1 MGKRVFQQTLNMY
14 KTIVLILDNNKITAD
29 EIAGK
34 LQLTKRSIEN
44 YISKFKEKRYIER
57 VGSDK
62 TGYWK
67 ILKQDIDE

>member
-44 YISKFKEKRYIER
+44 YISKLKEKRYIER
-57 VGSDK
+57 VRSDK

>member
-1 MGKRVFQQTLNMY
+1 M
-14 KTIVLILDNNKITAD
+14 LDNNKITAD

-44 YISKFKEKRYIER
+44 YISKLKEKRYIER

-67 ILKQDIDE
+67 ILKQEIDE

>member
-1 MGKRVFQQTLNMY
+1 M
-14 KTIVLILDNNKITAD
+14 LDNNKITAD

-44 YISKFKEKRYIER
+44 YISKLKENRFIER

-67 ILKQDIDE
+67 ILKQEINE

>member
-1 MGKRVFQQTLNMY
+1 VYFKELFGVDMY

-29 EIAGK
+29 EIAEK

-44 YISKFKEKRYIER
+44 YISKLKEKRYIER

>member
-1 MGKRVFQQTLNMY
+1 
-14 KTIVLILDNNKITAD
+14 VLILDNNKITAD

-44 YISKFKEKRYIER
+44 YISKLKEKRYIER

-67 ILKQDIDE
+67 ILKQEIDE

>member
-1 MGKRVFQQTLNMY
+1 MY

-29 EIAGK
+29 EIAEK

-44 YISKFKEKRYIER
+44 YISKLKEKRYIER